1 MPSTNQI
8 EVAGTDLEFRAVPLD
23 DQTPSG
29 AQIARAAGFS
39 ADDFVYVLQLRAND
53 ELEDVRAVESVSL
66 AEGCR
71 FIVAQSDR
79 SYRLAMDGNPLDW
92 PSRFITAATL
102 RKLSG
107 VDPNKVIFLENTN
120 EPDRLL
126 AEDDLVDLDEPAV
139 EKFRSGK
146 DDRPREQN
154 VHVKHLGEL
163 ETATFKVAET
173 ATLQHIWDRAYIELE
188 VAREPRDVFQAEVNM
203 QPVSLMEHL
212 ELSLVEAQRR
222 ELCKR
227 KFEIAARTG
236 GA

>member
-1 MPSTNQI
+1 MPSSNQI
-8 EVAGTDLEFRAVPLD
+8 EVAGTDLEFRVIPLD

-71 FIVAQSDR
+71 FIVARSDR

-107 VDPNKVIFLENTN
+107 VDPNKVIFFEKTD
-120 EPDRLL
+120 ESDHLL
-126 AEDDLVDLDEPAV
+126 AEDDLIDLDESAV

-188 VAREPRDVFQAEVNM
+188 VARDPRDVFQAEVNK

>member
-8 EVAGTDLEFRAVPLD
+8 EVAGTDLVFRTIPIN

-39 ADDFVYVLQLRAND
+39 SDDFVYVLQLRAND

-66 AEGCR
+66 AEGR
-71 FIVAQSDR
+71 QFIVAQSDR

-92 PSRFITAATL
+92 PGRFITAATL

-107 VDPNKVIFLENTN
+107 IDPRKVIFLEMTN

-139 EKFRSGK
+139 EKFRSGR

-163 ETATFKVAET
+163 ETATFKVAEN
-173 ATLQHIWDRAYIELE
+173 ATLQHIWDMAYIELE
-188 VAREPRDVFQAEVNM
+188 VARDPRDVFQAEVSGR
-203 QPVSLMEHL
+203 PVSLMEHL
-212 ELSLVEAQRR
+212 DLPLAEAQSR